1 MEKIDQLLHIMSRLR
16 RECPWDAR
24 QTHESLKRYLLEETY
39 EVMEAIDTKSYDALK
54 YELGDILLQVVFH
67 SALAEEQER
76 FSFQDVVEAISEK
89 MIKRHPHVFNKEKGL
104 TAEKVQQNWERQKQ
118 KEESRRSLLQGV
130 SPAMPALLRAQRL
143 QDKAAAVGFDWSS
156 AEEVKEKLREEW
168 RELLDAG
175 QQSHSGREQE
185 EAGDLLF
192 TLVNYIRKK
201 EWIAEELLQQA
212 NNKFV
217 KRFNYIEQNLNYDA
231 EKLHEASL
239 EELDRLWDQAKK
251 ETG

>member
-1 MEKIDQLLHIMSRLR
+1 MDKIDQLLHIMSRLR

-39 EVMEAIDTKSYDALK
+39 EVMEAIDSKSWEALK
-54 YELGDILLQVVFH
+54 CELGDILLQVVFH
-67 SALAEEQER
+67 SALAEEENK
-76 FSFQDVVEAISEK
+76 FSFNDVVEAISRK

-104 TAEKVQQNWERQKQ
+104 TAEKVQQNWEKQKH

-143 QDKAAAVGFDWSS
+143 QEKAAAVGFDWSS
-156 AEEVKEKLREEW
+156 AAQVKEKLREEW
-168 RELLDAG
+168 LEFLEAERQAQTSPEREEL
-175 QQSHSGREQE
+175 
-185 EAGDLLF
+185 GDMLF

-201 EWIAEELLQQA
+201 EWVAEELLQQA
-212 NNKFV
+212 NNKFIT
-217 KRFNYIEQNLNYDA
+217 RFNYIEKKLNHDV

-251 ETG
+251 EIE